1 MSGKSFIDVNVH
13 WINDDFQGEKKILTV
28 FKVDSKKAKDYRK
41 VVDKVLDE
49 HGIKRGLLFS
59 RLIMNPQCEPH
70 LRTK

>member
-49 HGIKRGLLFS
+49 HGIKERTFVFMTGFGFS
-59 RLIMNPQCEPH
+59 
-70 LRTK
+70 TV